1 MGEPGALL
9 GFEIV
14 LDINEQV
21 DPSVAL
27 LRPPGWPGAPGDP
40 GGDGFLR
47 VVHAQGFHP
56 GKPFLAGSAAGNI
69 FPPLDFITLPLQA
82 EQQIFKVSGTGDQP
96 VNGFFQRRLIAG
108 PGLGCLVFNI
118 AFALILSRDDD

>member
-1 MGEPGALL
+1 MGGIPPSGHGGKTAFQFRIACDPMLCQKVHGPGRLFQIVQLRPMREPSALL

-14 LDINEQV
+14 LDINEQA

-27 LRPPGWPGAPGDP
+27 FRPLGRSGAPGDP
-40 GGDGFLR
+40 GGNGFLR

-82 EQQIFKVSGTGDQP
+82 EQ
-96 VNGFFQRRLIAG
+96 
-108 PGLGCLVFNI
+108 
-118 AFALILSRDDD
+118 

>member
-14 LDINEQV
+14 LDINEQA

-27 LRPPGWPGAPGDP
+27 LWPPGWPGTPGDP
-40 GGDGFLR
+40 GGNGFFR

-56 GKPFLAGSAAGNI
+56 GKPFLARSAAGNI
-69 FPPLDFITLPLQA
+69 FPPLDFITFPLQA
-82 EQQIFKVSGTGDQP
+82 EQ
-96 VNGFFQRRLIAG
+96 
-108 PGLGCLVFNI
+108 
-118 AFALILSRDDD
+118 